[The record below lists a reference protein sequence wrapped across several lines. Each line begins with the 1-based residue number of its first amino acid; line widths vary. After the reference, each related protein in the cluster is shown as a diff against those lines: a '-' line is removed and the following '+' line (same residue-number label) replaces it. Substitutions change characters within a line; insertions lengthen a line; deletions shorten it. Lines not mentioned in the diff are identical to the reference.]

1 MDKDQE
7 VMKEQGDGT
16 EEQVKPVVESVES
29 EEPKAPVGDEP
40 LETEDSSSEDD
51 IADTI
56 DILNQ
61 FQQIIGGKG
70 QITGLPK
77 NLIPVIK
84 FTIEKMVALRDLF
97 KDPYYKQLIDEMIDQ
112 KEDGKTP
119 SVLAAIAKVIPID
132 EIEELAD
139 SEDYESA
146 HKGVES
152 RLASEKEASDN
163 ESQMYAMF
171 QESQNAGKSYCQK
184 KKYDEA
190 EMKEL
195 FSFALGWF
203 KILGDG
209 QISEKEWE
217 QIDKLKNYDSD
228 MESIKKQIP
237 SAPVKEVL
245 PDKSSM
251 EESMMPRTE
260 KPKASPSTMIES
272 LGVTMS
278 EAPDFSRMGRMKRN
292 QNRINNQ

>member
-16 EEQVKPVVESVES
+16 EEQVKPVAESVES

-61 FQQIIGGKG
+61 FQQIIGRKD

-146 HKGVES
+146 YKGVES
-152 RLASEKEASDN
+152 RLASEKEASEK
-163 ESQMYAMF
+163 ESQMYAKF

-228 MESIKKQIP
+228 IESIKKQIP

-251 EESMMPRTE
+251 EESMMPRAE

-278 EAPDFSRMGRMKRN
+278 EAPDFSRIGRMKRN

>member
-16 EEQVKPVVESVES
+16 EEQVKPVAESVES

-61 FQQIIGGKG
+61 FQQIIGGKD

-146 HKGVES
+146 YKGVES
-152 RLASEKEASDN
+152 RLASEKEASEK
-163 ESQMYAMF
+163 ESQMYAKF

-228 MESIKKQIP
+228 IESIKKQIP

-251 EESMMPRTE
+251 EESMMPRAE

>member
-16 EEQVKPVVESVES
+16 EEQVKPVAESVES

-61 FQQIIGGKG
+61 FQQIIGGKD

-146 HKGVES
+146 YKGVES
-152 RLASEKEASDN
+152 RLASEKEASEK
-163 ESQMYAMF
+163 ESQMYAKF

-228 MESIKKQIP
+228 IESIKKQIP

-251 EESMMPRTE
+251 EESMMPRAE

-278 EAPDFSRMGRMKRN
+278 EAPDFSRIGRMKRN